1 MSAREGE
8 GQKPKKIQ
16 CCRYSKQNH
25 GNIQYQQILFSQCQM
40 HFLGEDKEPY
50 EQGQISFQKEF
61 GYEYWIKLLSIT
73 GAGSDT
79 TAS

>member
-1 MSAREGE
+1 MPNAFFE
-8 GQKPKKIQ
+8 
-16 CCRYSKQNH
+16 
-25 GNIQYQQILFSQCQM
+25 
-40 HFLGEDKEPY
+40 EDKETY

-79 TAS
+79 TASSELMIFKGH